1 MNTNDHKPGK
11 SRLTSNMEDYLEAI
25 AIVKQELGV
34 ARVRDIGNR
43 LHVKPSSVHSALS
56 NLSKKGFVIHE
67 RYGFVDLTPEG
78 EKVAK
83 DVIKRH
89 EILLKFLT
97 TVLGVNWEVADKDA
111 CLMEHSL
118 SSETVRKLMKFVEF
132 VQKCTK
138 QERATWLQDLEHYQ
152 QTGELRDCQKKAGK

>member
-1 MNTNDHKPGK
+1 MSGQKDKRFK
-11 SRLTSNMEDYLEAI
+11 LTPVMEDYLETI
-25 AIVKQELGV
+25 AIIKRERGV
-34 ARVRDIGNR
+34 ARVRDISSLLQVR
-43 LHVKPSSVHSALS
+43 PSSVHSAVS

-78 EKVAK
+78 ERAAN

-89 EILLKFLT
+89 GILLSFLNE
-97 TVLGVNWEVADKDA
+97 VLGIDRSVANKDA

-132 VQKCTK
+132 VQKCREK
-138 QERATWLQDLEHYQ
+138 NRPEWIHSYEHYY
-152 QTGELRDCQKKAGK
+152 QTGELRDYRK